1 MGDVR
6 LLVLLL
12 LGLQNYENARGR
24 IYSSRIGNQ
33 KLSEKFEVYY
43 LVVLLIA
50 KFILKTVYLLIA
62 ASEQSKKKREN
73 DVRVDI
79 K

>member
-12 LGLQNYENARGR
+12 LGLQNYETARGR
-24 IYSSRIGNQ
+24 IYSSRRGNQ
-33 KLSEKFEVYY
+33 KLSKKFEVYY

-50 KFILKTVYLLIA
+50 KIILKTVHLLIA